1 MRCVGI
7 CQKGDVVR
15 ITFFAVFAAAIL
27 ALVVPLT
34 AQSATGMNAM
44 QYYVGTWA
52 CSGGTPGEKPGPAT
66 LVYTMTDGVL
76 HQMVTAPMTGKMKQP
91 YAQSDAETYD
101 ARNNRYVDAGMA
113 NSGRW
118 WVGYTTLNGNTENSV
133 DHMAS
138 NGKLGHG
145 VTVRTSSTAFTFT
158 GYPTL
163 SGGKPDFKAT
173 CHKS

>member
-1 MRCVGI
+1 
-7 CQKGDVVR
+7 
-15 ITFFAVFAAAIL
+15 
-27 ALVVPLT
+27 
-34 AQSATGMNAM
+34 MNAM